1 MQLASRKAAIAAAR
15 VCLSRV
21 TSFRVSRLNVS
32 LSFLAFGADTT
43 MEKLN
48 KAGVLDNLFAGLE
61 TFKEVVDYE
70 RHALQAIAQFR
81 GESLQAY

>member
-1 MQLASRKAAIAAAR
+1 
-15 VCLSRV
+15 
-21 TSFRVSRLNVS
+21 
-32 LSFLAFGADTT
+32 